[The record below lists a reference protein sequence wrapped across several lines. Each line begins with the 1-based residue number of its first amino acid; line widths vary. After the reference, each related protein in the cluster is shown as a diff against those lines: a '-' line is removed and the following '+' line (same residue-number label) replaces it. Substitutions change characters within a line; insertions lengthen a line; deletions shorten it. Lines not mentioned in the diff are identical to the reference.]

1 MEKLRS
7 FQEAT
12 SMATF
17 RQMIRG
23 SSLVQAPVVFNPLS
37 AKLAQAAG
45 FPALYL
51 GGGGLGYL
59 QCVTEANLT
68 LTEMVRIGID
78 IRTVCPLPLILDGAC
93 GWGDPMHLHR
103 TIGMVEAAGFAAIE
117 IEDQLLPKRAHH
129 HVGIEHMIPAELMSA
144 KIREA
149 ARARRDP
156 DFVIIGRTNALRS
169 STMDE
174 ALRRAEAYRA
184 AGADM
189 LLVLAHKAEH
199 FRTLGER
206 LAPPLVTLST
216 DVQLGRLGLSKADLA
231 VLGFRLLVDPI
242 TPIALVHRTLKES
255 YAAIANGN
263 TAALIGPEGMGREMD
278 AIHRTI
284 GLDEM
289 LAIERATVEK

>member
-1 MEKLRS
+1 MASLR
-7 FQEAT
+7 E
-12 SMATF
+12 
-17 RQMIRG
+17 MISG
-23 SSLVQAPVVFNPLS
+23 PSLIEAPVVFNPLS
-37 AKLAQAAG
+37 AKLAEAAG

-51 GGGGLGYL
+51 GGGGLGYI

-78 IRTVCPLPLILDGAC
+78 IRTVCRLPLILDGAC

-103 TIGMVEAAGFAAIE
+103 TIRMVEATGFAGIE

-129 HVGIEHMIPAELMSA
+129 HIGIEHMIDAGLMSA

-149 ARARRDP
+149 AKARRDR

-169 STMDE
+169 STMDD

-189 LLVLAHKAEH
+189 LLVMAHKAEH
-199 FRTLGER
+199 FRQLGER
-206 LAPPLVTLST
+206 LAPPLMTLTS
-216 DVQLGRLGLSKADLA
+216 DGLLRKMGLTKADLA
-231 VLGFRLLVDPI
+231 ACGFRLLVDAVSPVLLFHK
-242 TPIALVHRTLKES
+242 TMKRC
-255 YAAIANGN
+255 YQAIANGDS
-263 TAALIGPEGMGREMD
+263 ASLFAPEGLGHEQNEL
-278 AIHRTI
+278 HRTI

-289 LAIERATVEK
+289 LAIERETVEK